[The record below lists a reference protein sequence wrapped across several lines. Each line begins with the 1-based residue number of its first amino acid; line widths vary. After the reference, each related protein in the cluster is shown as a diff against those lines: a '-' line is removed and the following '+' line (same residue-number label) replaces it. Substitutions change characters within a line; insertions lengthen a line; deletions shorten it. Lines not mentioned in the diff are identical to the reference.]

1 MHCTHTYRFKS
12 LVGRLRP
19 LWSSQALY
27 SFHHK
32 MYFFLAFLPTFSQH
46 ALSFII
52 TTCHLFAVINSIMKI
67 KKMLEDKENG
77 FEEEEEMA
85 EEDEM
90 VENESN
96 LKKKRLDLGGG
107 GSGMS
112 ARAGGEVAPPCCA
125 VDKCEV
131 DLRACKKYYQ
141 RHKVCEVHSK
151 APEVIVSG
159 VRQRF
164 CQQCSRFQEVS
175 EFDQTKRS
183 CRMRL
188 AGHNQRRRKSSSRLV
203 KRAQTT
209 EDSRK
214 TSPGSLMDFSEKKSY
229 KIAWM
234 SL

>member
-1 MHCTHTYRFKS
+1 
-12 LVGRLRP
+12 
-19 LWSSQALY
+19 
-27 SFHHK
+27 
-32 MYFFLAFLPTFSQH
+32 
-46 ALSFII
+46 
-52 TTCHLFAVINSIMKI
+52 MKI
-67 KKMLEDKENG
+67 KKTLEDEDNG

-90 VENESN
+90 VENEESI

-112 ARAGGEVAPPCCA
+112 ARAGGGGGMAQPCCV

-131 DLRACKKYYQ
+131 DLRGCKKYYQ

-159 VRQRF
+159 VKQRF
-164 CQQCSRFQEVS
+164 CQQCSRFHEVS

-183 CRMRL
+183 CRTRL
-188 AGHNQRRRKSSSRLV
+188 AGHNQRRRTSSSRLV
-203 KRAQTT
+203 KRAQTI

-214 TSPGSLMDFSEKKSY
+214 TRRPGLTDNFCIIPYTRER
-229 KIAWM
+229 
-234 SL
+234 